1 MNLFKCTKYQLIFNM
16 LILCFTFSFICSC
29 GDDDDKEI
37 LNNEVVPPSEEDDD
51 SNDDFLDV
59 ALPELSAVELS
70 EIDFYGT
77 TISAMIYSD
86 GGDII
91 TERGFCLS
99 STSKVPTINDQKI
112 IVDSD
117 AYKISAL
124 ISEFAEVTTYYVRAY
139 AVNSKGVAYS
149 SSVASFVPD
158 VINGYKFVDLGL
170 SVKWATYNVGA
181 DTPEETGDLYAWG
194 ETSVKNKYTA
204 SNYAYIYDTKIGNS
218 YYSLYS
224 LHGPIGGSK
233 YDVAYQKWKYPWS
246 MPTPENFEELINEC
260 TWKSVTQNGVKG
272 KKVTGPNG
280 NSIFLPNNDYWS
292 DDNELSGSY
301 GASNS
306 YGYYLSVV
314 DYGEGKRIDD
324 APVYMGKCV
333 RPVVN

>member
-139 AVNSKGVAYS
+139 AINSVQEDALQPLDWMENTCPEQWLINGERVEFNWLPDEGVNSY
-149 SSVASFVPD
+149 P
-158 VINGYKFVDLGL
+158 
-170 SVKWATYNVGA
+170 
-181 DTPEETGDLYAWG
+181 P
-194 ETSVKNKYTA
+194 KY
-204 SNYAYIYDTKIGNS
+204 
-218 YYSLYS
+218 
-224 LHGPIGGSK
+224 
-233 YDVAYQKWKYPWS
+233 
-246 MPTPENFEELINEC
+246 
-260 TWKSVTQNGVKG
+260 
-272 KKVTGPNG
+272 
-280 NSIFLPNNDYWS
+280 
-292 DDNELSGSY
+292 
-301 GASNS
+301 
-306 YGYYLSVV
+306 
-314 DYGEGKRIDD
+314 
-324 APVYMGKCV
+324 
-333 RPVVN
+333 